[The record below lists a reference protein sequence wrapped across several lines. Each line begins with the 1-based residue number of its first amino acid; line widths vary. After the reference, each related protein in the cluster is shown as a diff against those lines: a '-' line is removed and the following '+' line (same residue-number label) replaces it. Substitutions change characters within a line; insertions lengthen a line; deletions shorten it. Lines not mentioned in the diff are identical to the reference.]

1 MKRILLAASLV
12 ATATPV
18 AHADL
23 RYTTRVEVR
32 ATPLPTAS
40 DPAFAA
46 VGAMLR
52 TMMPPGDSRTLVK
65 GSAVRIEQGDGAS
78 ATVVLMRPDG
88 TVILDSN
95 TQTYWRA
102 PSLSA
107 FATGAASAP
116 QATFRRTGE
125 FATIMGLRAERILF
139 TMPMHLPVTPPPG
152 VATVMTMDGEM
163 WLASAFTAYAK
174 AVAQAT
180 GVTPA
185 GRRDLPDGMVLRQ
198 VMRNAQFGYEVE
210 YVVTDLAE
218 APLASA
224 LFEIPD
230 AYRERSPFK

>member
-1 MKRILLAASLV
+1 MKRILLAASFV

-32 ATPLPTAS
+32 MTPVPTAS

-52 TMMPPGDSRTLVK
+52 TLMPPGDSRTFVR
-65 GSAVRIEQGDGAS
+65 GSAVRIEQGNGAS

-95 TQTYWRA
+95 TQTYWRS

-107 FATGAASAP
+107 LVTGAASAP

-125 FATIMGLRAERILF
+125 FATIMGLRAERILL
-139 TMPMHLPVTPPPG
+139 TLPMRLPVTPPPG
-152 VATVMTMDGEM
+152 VPTVMTMDGEM
-163 WLASAFTAYAK
+163 WLAGAFTAYTK

-180 GVTPA
+180 GVTLA
-185 GRRDLPDGMVLRQ
+185 GPRDLPEGMVLRQ
-198 VMRNAQFGYEVE
+198 VMRNAHFGYEVE
-210 YVVTDLAE
+210 YVVTDFAE
-218 APLASA
+218 APLAAA
-224 LFEIPD
+224 LFEVPD
-230 AYRERSPFK
+230 AYRERTPFK